1 MDLQLINK
9 TAFVAGSSKGLGLAT
24 AKSLLNEGANVA
36 FNGRNIDELNRV
48 FNSLQNKNNSII
60 AQGDVTNPGDCSRI
74 IHQTVDRFEGLDILI
89 TNCGGPKPGK
99 FEELDEN
106 DWMDGLKMSFLSHV
120 YLIKTALPYLKQSI
134 SPSILTITS
143 FTVKQPL
150 QNMILSNSIRAATIG
165 MTKTLANELGMF
177 NIRVN
182 SILPGW
188 TSTDRV
194 EELLNNR
201 SKKSG
206 VSFEKEKESITRL
219 IPLNRM
225 GTPDEFARAA
235 AFLVSPAASYITG
248 IMFSVDGGI
257 IQSLF

>member
-1 MDLQLINK
+1 MDLQLLNK

-24 AKSLLNEGANVA
+24 AKTLLNEGANVA
-36 FNGRNIDELNRV
+36 FNGRNIDKLNRV
-48 FNSLQNKNNSII
+48 FNSLQNKEKSII
-60 AQGDVTNPGDCSRI
+60 AQGDVTNPNDCSRI
-74 IHQTVDRFEGLDILI
+74 IQQTTDRFEGLDILI

-106 DWMDGLKMSFLSHV
+106 DWMDGIKKSFLSHV
-120 YLIKTALPYLKQSI
+120 YLIRTALPYLKQSI

-150 QNMILSNSIRAATIG
+150 HNMILSNSIRAATIG
-165 MTKTLANELGMF
+165 LTKTLANELGIF

-194 EELLNNR
+194 EELINDR
-201 SKKSG
+201 SKKNG
-206 VSFEKEKESITRL
+206 VSFEKEKENITKY

-225 GTPDEFARAA
+225 GSPDEFARAA
-235 AFLVSPAASYITG
+235 AFLVSPASSYITG
-248 IMFSVDGGI
+248 VMFTVDGGI
-257 IQSLF
+257 VQSLF